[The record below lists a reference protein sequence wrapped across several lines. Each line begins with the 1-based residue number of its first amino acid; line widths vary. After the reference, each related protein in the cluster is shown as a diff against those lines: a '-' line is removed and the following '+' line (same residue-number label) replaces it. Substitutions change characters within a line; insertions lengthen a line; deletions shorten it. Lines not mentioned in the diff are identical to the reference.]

1 MNILSITTTE
11 KAARGLGVAAI
22 SVLLASC
29 ASYGSMRTVLQ
40 GDAARQAADGGGT
53 SVPAPRG
60 LNLPLS
66 AETPAGAAPT
76 AGAVTDEALASLVS
90 PGAINV
96 SLPPQPLPQ
105 LINTAF
111 GDLLGLPFVMAPE
124 VASRTDIV
132 TLRGAPGMTR
142 RDFFRLTESA
152 LKTYGVRLELRQGV
166 VNALPVVGAGSPAVA
181 LRARSLPETPESAR
195 PVTQFAPVRSI
206 AVDALM
212 TLTQAVLPEAR
223 RVQFTTDP
231 AANTVTLSGGA
242 RDVAAVQETLRQ
254 LDQPRFA
261 GVGVFRVEPVYWSAE
276 SLARSLSDSLEGEGF
291 AAGADAPGAP
301 RSMLVAPFGGANA
314 VLVFARDPAVLERAR
329 VWAAKL
335 DQPTAVGDR
344 PSTFI
349 YQVRNTDAQ
358 SLAAMVGTSGVG
370 AVGPLNPAPPG
381 APGAPPALTSAL
393 NNAGTPAAALL
404 AGSGGGAA
412 FMNGRIIVDQGGNR
426 ILFTGQAD
434 EFTQLRG
441 LLASLDTPAR
451 EVLVEVTIAEVT
463 LTDETRLGLE
473 WFFTHSGS
481 NGTTSGG
488 TLGNLGLS
496 TGGLSLTFNGTDVRA
511 AFNAFASN
519 NKVNILS
526 RPRLVARSGGEARI
540 QVGTDVPIITSR
552 ANSST
557 TTGGSTDILQTIQY
571 RQTGVILQIRPIVY
585 GDDRVDLEISQ
596 EVSSQQANPNAA
608 IGSPLILNRNITT
621 QLSLAEGATAVLG
634 GLIDDSYTKG
644 NTGVPFLKD
653 IPVLG
658 SAFRAD
664 TLNGGKTEL
673 VMLVTP
679 YILRDSDEMNRWA
692 GRYGGEMD
700 AAFRVGRGWS
710 YTLTPFKAGLD
721 LSKARP
727 DLGR

>member
-1 MNILSITTTE
+1 MTSVE
-11 KAARGLGVAAI
+11 RAARGFGLAAA
-22 SVLLASC
+22 SLALASC
-29 ASYGSMRTVLQ
+29 ASYGSMRTVLH
-40 GDAARQAADGGGT
+40 GDTAHQAAADGGT
-53 SVPAPRG
+53 AATKPRG
-60 LNLPLS
+60 LDLPLS
-66 AETPAGAAPT
+66 ADAATGGAPT
-76 AGAVTDEALASLVS
+76 GGAVTDEALAGLVS

-96 SLPPQPLPQ
+96 ALPPQPLPQ
-105 LINTAF
+105 LINTAL
-111 GDLLGLPFVMAPE
+111 GDLLGVPFVMAPE
-124 VASRTDIV
+124 VAARTDLV
-132 TLRGAPGMTR
+132 TLRGAPGMSR

-166 VNALPVVGAGSPAVA
+166 VNALAAPGAASPSTA
-181 LRARSLPETPESAR
+181 LRARSAPDTPESAR
-195 PVTQFAPVRSI
+195 PVTQFVQVQAI
-206 AVDALM
+206 AVDPLM
-212 TLTQAVLPEAR
+212 TLTQAVLPQAR
-223 RVQFTTDP
+223 RVQFTIDP
-231 AANTVTLSGGA
+231 VANTVTLNGGA

-261 GVGVFRVEPVYWSAE
+261 GVGVFRIEPVYWSAE

-301 RSMLVAPFGGANA
+301 RSMLVAPVGNANA

-329 VWAAKL
+329 IWAAKL
-335 DQPTAVGDR
+335 DQPTAIGDR

-358 SLAAMVGTSGVG
+358 SLAAMVGTSASGFAG
-370 AVGPLNPAPPG
+370 ALNPSPPG

-393 NNAGTPAAALL
+393 NNAAGSGPALL
-404 AGSGGGAA
+404 AGGAGA
-412 FMNGRIIVDQGGNR
+412 TFMNGRIIVDQGGNR

-496 TGGLSLTFNGTDVRA
+496 TGGLSLTFNGPDVRA

-540 QVGTDVPIITSR
+540 QVGTDVPIVTSR

-571 RQTGVILQIRPIVY
+571 RQTG
-585 GDDRVDLEISQ
+585 
-596 EVSSQQANPNAA
+596 
-608 IGSPLILNRNITT
+608 
-621 QLSLAEGATAVLG
+621 
-634 GLIDDSYTKG
+634 
-644 NTGVPFLKD
+644 
-653 IPVLG
+653 
-658 SAFRAD
+658 
-664 TLNGGKTEL
+664 
-673 VMLVTP
+673 
-679 YILRDSDEMNRWA
+679 
-692 GRYGGEMD
+692 
-700 AAFRVGRGWS
+700 
-710 YTLTPFKAGLD
+710 
-721 LSKARP
+721 
-727 DLGR
+727 

>member
-1 MNILSITTTE
+1 
-11 KAARGLGVAAI
+11 
-22 SVLLASC
+22 
-29 ASYGSMRTVLQ
+29 
-40 GDAARQAADGGGT
+40 
-53 SVPAPRG
+53 
-60 LNLPLS
+60 
-66 AETPAGAAPT
+66 
-76 AGAVTDEALASLVS
+76 
-90 PGAINV
+90 
-96 SLPPQPLPQ
+96 
-105 LINTAF
+105 
-111 GDLLGLPFVMAPE
+111 
-124 VASRTDIV
+124 
-132 TLRGAPGMTR
+132 
-142 RDFFRLTESA
+142 
-152 LKTYGVRLELRQGV
+152 
-166 VNALPVVGAGSPAVA
+166 
-181 LRARSLPETPESAR
+181 
-195 PVTQFAPVRSI
+195 
-206 AVDALM
+206 
-212 TLTQAVLPEAR
+212 
-223 RVQFTTDP
+223 
-231 AANTVTLSGGA
+231 
-242 RDVAAVQETLRQ
+242 
-254 LDQPRFA
+254 
-261 GVGVFRVEPVYWSAE
+261 
-276 SLARSLSDSLEGEGF
+276 
-291 AAGADAPGAP
+291 
-301 RSMLVAPFGGANA
+301 
-314 VLVFARDPAVLERAR
+314 
-329 VWAAKL
+329 
-335 DQPTAVGDR
+335 
-344 PSTFI
+344 
-349 YQVRNTDAQ
+349 
-358 SLAAMVGTSGVG
+358 MVGTSASGFAG
-370 AVGPLNPAPPG
+370 ALNPSPPG

-393 NNAGTPAAALL
+393 NNAAGSGGALL
-404 AGSGGGAA
+404 AGGGGGAT

-496 TGGLSLTFNGTDVRA
+496 TGGLSLNFVGTDVRA

-644 NTGVPFLKD
+644 NTGIPFLKD

-679 YILRDSDEMNRWA
+679 YILRDADEMNRWA

-710 YTLTPFKAGLD
+710 YTLTPFKGGLD

-727 DLGR
+727 DSVR

>member
-1 MNILSITTTE
+1 MNILSTTTTE

-40 GDAARQAADGGGT
+40 GDAARQAAEGGAT
-53 SVPAPRG
+53 SVAAPRG

-66 AETPAGAAPT
+66 AETAAEGAPA
-76 AGAVTDEALASLVS
+76 AGTVTDEALASLVS

-132 TLRGAPGMTR
+132 TLRGAPGMSR

-166 VNALPVVGAGSPAVA
+166 VNALPAASAGAGSPAMA
-181 LRARSLPETPESAR
+181 LRARSMPDTPESAR
-195 PVTQFAPVRSI
+195 PVTQFVQVQSL
-206 AVDALM
+206 AVDPLM
-212 TLTQAVLPEAR
+212 TLTQAALPQAR

-231 AANTVTLSGGA
+231 AANTVTLNGGA

-254 LDQPRFA
+254 LDRPRFA

-301 RSMLVAPFGGANA
+301 RSMLVAPFGGANT

-358 SLAAMVGTSGVG
+358 SLATMVSTGGG
-370 AVGPLNPAPPG
+370 AAALNPSPPG
-381 APGAPPALTSAL
+381 APGAPPAMTAAL
-393 NNAGTPAAALL
+393 NNAGAAGAGLL
-404 AGSGGGAA
+404 AGFASGAA

-496 TGGLSLTFNGTDVRA
+496 TGGLSLNFVGTDVRA

-557 TTGGSTDILQTIQY
+557 QTGGSTDILQTIQY

-585 GDDRVDLEISQ
+585 GDDRVDLEITQ

-634 GLIDDSYTKG
+634 GLIDDSYSKG

-679 YILRDSDEMNRWA
+679 YILRDADEMNRWA

-710 YTLTPFKAGLD
+710 YTLTPFKGGLD

-727 DLGR
+727 DSGR

>member
-1 MNILSITTTE
+1 MTTAE
-11 KAARGLGVAAI
+11 KAARGFGVAAV
-22 SVLLASC
+22 SMLLASC
-29 ASYGSMRTVLQ
+29 ASYGSMRTVLH
-40 GDAARQAADGGGT
+40 GDAALQATTGGG
-53 SVPAPRG
+53 SAKAAPRG
-60 LNLPLS
+60 LDLPLS
-66 AETPAGAAPT
+66 ADTGTGDAPT
-76 AGAVTDEALASLVS
+76 GGAVTDEALGSLVS

-111 GDLLGLPFVMAPE
+111 GDLLGVPFAMAPE
-124 VASRTDIV
+124 VAARTDVV
-132 TLRGAPGMTR
+132 TLRGAPGMSR
-142 RDFFRLTESA
+142 RDFFRLTETA
-152 LKTYGVRLELRQGV
+152 LNTYGVRLELRHGV
-166 VNALPVVGAGSPAVA
+166 VNALPAAGAASPSMA
-181 LRARSLPETPESAR
+181 LRARSTSDTPESAR
-195 PVTQFAPVRSI
+195 PVTQFVPVQSI

-212 TLTQAVLPEAR
+212 TLTQAVLPQAR

-231 AANTVTLSGGA
+231 VANTVTLNGGA

-261 GVGVFRVEPVYWSAE
+261 GVGVFRIEPVYWSAG
-276 SLARSLSDSLEGEGF
+276 SLARALSDSLEGEGF

-301 RSMLVAPFGGANA
+301 RSMLVAPFGSANA

-329 VWAAKL
+329 IWAAKL
-335 DQPTAVGDR
+335 DQPTTIGDR

-358 SLAAMVGTSGVG
+358 SLAAMVGTSGNGFAG
-370 AVGPLNPAPPG
+370 ALNPSPPG
-381 APGAPPALTSAL
+381 APGAPPAVTAAL
-393 NNAGTPAAALL
+393 NNAAAPAAALL

-434 EFTQLRG
+434 EFTQLRD

-481 NGTTSGG
+481 RGTTSGG

-496 TGGLSLTFNGTDVRA
+496 TGGLSLNFTGPDVRA

-526 RPRLVARSGGEARI
+526 RPRLVARSGGQARI

-557 TTGGSTDILQTIQY
+557 STGGNTDILQTIQY

-679 YILRDSDEMNRWA
+679 YILRDADEMNRWA

-710 YTLTPFKAGLD
+710 YTLTPFKGGLD

-727 DLGR
+727 DSVR

>member
-40 GDAARQAADGGGT
+40 GDAARQAAEGGGT
-53 SVPAPRG
+53 SVAAPRG

-66 AETPAGAAPT
+66 AETTTGGAPA
-76 AGAVTDEALASLVS
+76 AGAVTDEALARLVS
-90 PGAINV
+90 PGTINV

-124 VASRTDIV
+124 VASRTDLV
-132 TLRGAPGMTR
+132 TLRGAPGMSR

-166 VNALPVVGAGSPAVA
+166 VNALPVVGTGSPAMA
-181 LRARSLPETPESAR
+181 LRARSMPETPESAR
-195 PVTQFAPVRSI
+195 PVTQFVPVRSI

-231 AANTVTLSGGA
+231 AANTVTLNGGA

-291 AAGADAPGAP
+291 AAGAEAPGAP
-301 RSMLVAPFGGANA
+301 RSMLVAPFGGANT

-358 SLAAMVGTSGVG
+358 SLAAMVGTSGAG
-370 AVGPLNPAPPG
+370 PVGPLNPSPPG

-393 NNAGTPAAALL
+393 NNTGTPGGALL

-679 YILRDSDEMNRWA
+679 YILRDADEMNRWA

>member
-1 MNILSITTTE
+1 LKILSMTRTE
-11 KAARGLGVAAI
+11 KAARGFGVAAA
-22 SVLLASC
+22 SLLLASC
-29 ASYGSMRTVLQ
+29 ASYGSMRTVLH
-40 GDAARQAADGGGT
+40 GDAAHRAAAGGGT
-53 SVPAPRG
+53 ASTTPRG
-60 LNLPLS
+60 LDLPLS
-66 AETPAGAAPT
+66 ADAATGGAPT
-76 AGAVTDEALASLVS
+76 GGAVTDDALAGLVS

-105 LINTAF
+105 LINTVL
-111 GDLLGLPFVMAPE
+111 GDLLGVPFVMAPE
-124 VASRTDIV
+124 VATRTDLV
-132 TLRGAPGMTR
+132 TLRGAPGMSR

-152 LKTYGVRLELRQGV
+152 LKTYGVRLELRQGTV
-166 VNALPVVGAGSPAVA
+166 YAVAAPGAASPSTA
-181 LRARSLPETPESAR
+181 LRARSAPDTPESAR
-195 PVTQFAPVRSI
+195 PVTQFVQVQAI
-206 AVDALM
+206 AIDPLM
-212 TLTQAVLPEAR
+212 TLTQAVLPQAR
-223 RVQFTTDP
+223 RVQSSIDP
-231 AANTVTLSGGA
+231 VANTVTLNGGA

-261 GVGVFRVEPVYWSAE
+261 GVGVFRIEPVYWSAE

-291 AAGADAPGAP
+291 AAGAEAPGAP
-301 RSMLVAPFGGANA
+301 RSMLVAPVGNANA

-329 VWAAKL
+329 IWAAKL
-335 DQPTAVGDR
+335 DQPAATGDR

-358 SLAAMVGTSGVG
+358 SLAAMVGTSASGFAG
-370 AVGPLNPAPPG
+370 ALNPSPAG

-393 NNAGTPAAALL
+393 NNAGGSGGALL
-404 AGSGGGAA
+404 AGSGGGAT

-496 TGGLSLTFNGTDVRA
+496 TGGLSLTFNGPDVRA

-526 RPRLVARSGGEARI
+526 RPRLVARSGGAARI

-644 NTGVPFLKD
+644 NTGIPFLKD

-679 YILRDSDEMNRWA
+679 YILRDADEMNRWA

-710 YTLTPFKAGLD
+710 YTLTPFKGGLD

-727 DLGR
+727 DSVR

>member
-1 MNILSITTTE
+1 MTSVE
-11 KAARGLGVAAI
+11 RAARGFGLAAA
-22 SVLLASC
+22 SLALASC
-29 ASYGSMRTVLQ
+29 ASYGSMRTVLH
-40 GDAARQAADGGGT
+40 GDTAHQAAADGGT
-53 SVPAPRG
+53 AATKPRG
-60 LNLPLS
+60 LDLPLS
-66 AETPAGAAPT
+66 ADAATGGAPT
-76 AGAVTDEALASLVS
+76 GGAVTDEALAGLVS

-96 SLPPQPLPQ
+96 ALPPQPLPQ
-105 LINTAF
+105 LINTAL
-111 GDLLGLPFVMAPE
+111 GDLLGVPFVMAPE
-124 VASRTDIV
+124 VAARTDLV
-132 TLRGAPGMTR
+132 TLRGAPGMSR

-166 VNALPVVGAGSPAVA
+166 VNALAAPGAASPSTA
-181 LRARSLPETPESAR
+181 LRARSAPDTPESAR
-195 PVTQFAPVRSI
+195 PVTQFVQVQAI
-206 AVDALM
+206 AVDPLM
-212 TLTQAVLPEAR
+212 TLTQAVLPQAR
-223 RVQFTTDP
+223 RVQFTIDP
-231 AANTVTLSGGA
+231 VANTVTLNGGA

-261 GVGVFRVEPVYWSAE
+261 GVGVFRIEPVYWSAE

-301 RSMLVAPFGGANA
+301 RSMLVAPVGNANA

-329 VWAAKL
+329 IWAAKL
-335 DQPTAVGDR
+335 DQPTAIGDR

-358 SLAAMVGTSGVG
+358 SLAAMVGTSASGFAG
-370 AVGPLNPAPPG
+370 ALNPSPPG

-393 NNAGTPAAALL
+393 NNAAGSGPALL
-404 AGSGGGAA
+404 AGGAGA
-412 FMNGRIIVDQGGNR
+412 TFMNGRIIVDQGGNR

-496 TGGLSLTFNGTDVRA
+496 TGGLSLTFNGPDVRA

-540 QVGTDVPIITSR
+540 QVGTDVPIVTSR

-644 NTGVPFLKD
+644 NTGIPFLKD

-679 YILRDSDEMNRWA
+679 YILRDADEMNRWA

-710 YTLTPFKAGLD
+710 YTLTPFKGGLD

-727 DLGR
+727 DSVR

>member
-1 MNILSITTTE
+1 
-11 KAARGLGVAAI
+11 
-22 SVLLASC
+22 
-29 ASYGSMRTVLQ
+29 
-40 GDAARQAADGGGT
+40 
-53 SVPAPRG
+53 
-60 LNLPLS
+60 
-66 AETPAGAAPT
+66 
-76 AGAVTDEALASLVS
+76 
-90 PGAINV
+90 
-96 SLPPQPLPQ
+96 
-105 LINTAF
+105 
-111 GDLLGLPFVMAPE
+111 
-124 VASRTDIV
+124 
-132 TLRGAPGMTR
+132 
-142 RDFFRLTESA
+142 
-152 LKTYGVRLELRQGV
+152 
-166 VNALPVVGAGSPAVA
+166 
-181 LRARSLPETPESAR
+181 
-195 PVTQFAPVRSI
+195 
-206 AVDALM
+206 
-212 TLTQAVLPEAR
+212 
-223 RVQFTTDP
+223 
-231 AANTVTLSGGA
+231 
-242 RDVAAVQETLRQ
+242 
-254 LDQPRFA
+254 
-261 GVGVFRVEPVYWSAE
+261 
-276 SLARSLSDSLEGEGF
+276 
-291 AAGADAPGAP
+291 
-301 RSMLVAPFGGANA
+301 
-314 VLVFARDPAVLERAR
+314 
-329 VWAAKL
+329 
-335 DQPTAVGDR
+335 
-344 PSTFI
+344 
-349 YQVRNTDAQ
+349 
-358 SLAAMVGTSGVG
+358 
-370 AVGPLNPAPPG
+370 
-381 APGAPPALTSAL
+381 
-393 NNAGTPAAALL
+393 
-404 AGSGGGAA
+404 
-412 FMNGRIIVDQGGNR
+412 MNGRIIVDQGGNR

-434 EFTQLRG
+434 EFTQLRD

-481 NGTTSGG
+481 RGTTSGG

-496 TGGLSLTFNGTDVRA
+496 TGGLSLNFTGPDVRA

-526 RPRLVARSGGEARI
+526 RPRLVARSGGQARI

-557 TTGGSTDILQTIQY
+557 STGGNTDILQTIQY

-679 YILRDSDEMNRWA
+679 YILRDADEMNRWA

-710 YTLTPFKAGLD
+710 YTLTPFKGGLD

-727 DLGR
+727 DSVR

>member
-40 GDAARQAADGGGT
+40 GDAARRAADGGGT
-53 SVPAPRG
+53 SVAAPRG

-66 AETPAGAAPT
+66 AETPAGGAPT

-231 AANTVTLSGGA
+231 VANTVTLSGGA

-358 SLAAMVGTSGVG
+358 SLAAMVGTSGAG
-370 AVGPLNPAPPG
+370 PVGPLNPSPPG

-393 NNAGTPAAALL
+393 NNAGASAAALL

-496 TGGLSLTFNGTDVRA
+496 TGGLSLTFNGPDVRA

>member
-1 MNILSITTTE
+1 LNILSITTTE
-11 KAARGLGVAAI
+11 KAARGFSVAAI

-40 GDAARQAADGGGT
+40 GDAARQAAEHGGPT
-53 SVPAPRG
+53 LTAPRG

-66 AETPAGAAPT
+66 AEATTGGAPGAGT
-76 AGAVTDEALASLVS
+76 VTDETLASLVS
-90 PGAINV
+90 PGAITV

-132 TLRGAPGMTR
+132 TLRGAPGMSR

-166 VNALPVVGAGSPAVA
+166 VNALPAAGAGSPAMA
-181 LRARSLPETPESAR
+181 LRARSMPDTPESAR
-195 PVTQFAPVRSI
+195 PVTQFVQVQSL
-206 AVDALM
+206 AVDPLL
-212 TLTQAVLPEAR
+212 TLTQAVLPQAR

-231 AANTVTLSGGA
+231 AANTITLNGGA

-254 LDQPRFA
+254 LDRPRFA
-261 GVGVFRVEPVYWSAE
+261 GVGVFRIEPVYWSAE

-301 RSMLVAPFGGANA
+301 RSMLVAPFGSANA

-329 VWAAKL
+329 IWAAKL

-358 SLAAMVGTSGVG
+358 SLATMVSTGGNS
-370 AVGPLNPAPPG
+370 AAALNPSPPG
-381 APGAPPALTSAL
+381 APGAPPAMTAAL
-393 NNAGTPAAALL
+393 NNAGGPGSGLL
-404 AGSGGGAA
+404 AGFGGGAA
-412 FMNGRIIVDQGGNR
+412 FMNGRIVVDQGGNR

-496 TGGLSLTFNGTDVRA
+496 TGGLSLNFVGTDVRA

-526 RPRLVARSGGEARI
+526 RPRLVARSGGEAKI

-557 TTGGSTDILQTIQY
+557 QTGGSTDILQTIQY

-585 GDDRVDLEISQ
+585 GDDRVDLEITQ

-658 SAFRAD
+658 AAFRAD

-679 YILRDSDEMNRWA
+679 YILRDADEMNRWA

-710 YTLTPFKAGLD
+710 YTLTPFKGGLD

-727 DLGR
+727 DSGR

>member
-1 MNILSITTTE
+1 MNILSFTTTG
-11 KAARGLGVAAI
+11 KAARRLGVAAV
-22 SVLLASC
+22 SALLASC

-40 GDAARQAADGGGT
+40 GDAARQAAEGGGT
-53 SVPAPRG
+53 PVAAPRG
-60 LNLPLS
+60 LTLPLS
-66 AETPAGAAPT
+66 TEAAAGAAPA

-90 PGAINV
+90 PGTINV

-152 LKTYGVRLELRQGV
+152 LKTYGVRLDLRQGV
-166 VNALPVVGAGSPAVA
+166 VNALPVVGTGSPAVA
-181 LRARSLPETPESAR
+181 LRARSMPETPESAR
-195 PVTQFAPVRSI
+195 PVTQFVPVRSI
-206 AVDALM
+206 AVDALT

-231 AANTVTLSGGA
+231 AANTVTLNGGA

-291 AAGADAPGAP
+291 AAGAEAPGAP
-301 RSMLVAPFGGANA
+301 RSMLVAPFGGANT

-358 SLAAMVGTSGVG
+358 SLAAMVGTSGAGPV
-370 AVGPLNPAPPG
+370 APLNPSPPG
-381 APGAPPALTSAL
+381 APGASPALTSAL
-393 NNAGTPAAALL
+393 NNAGPPGAALL

-557 TTGGSTDILQTIQY
+557 QTGGSTDILQTIQY